1 MPLPAGEYR
10 SVPATG
16 QTSGYSSWAQ
26 TEGAP
31 YTPGAPMGPW
41 TQVVPWPP
49 GLERRP
55 SADCLERDYATTL
68 QMRLNAMPCS
78 SSSPSI
84 SSSHHVPPSA
94 QLGPYGL
101 LPYDPRTMMV
111 YCPFHGTL
119 TRVNGVE
126 PGRPRLRSEHNYE
139 EVPLQPAPCPTH
151 GTEAEAVGDGSVGN
165 QEQSQEQEQQLLQ
178 RQPSGLYHELNY

>member
-1 MPLPAGEYR
+1 MPLPGGEYR
-10 SVPATG
+10 FAPTTG
-16 QTSGYSSWAQ
+16 PTSGYGSWAP
-26 TEGAP
+26 TEGVP
-31 YTPGAPMGPW
+31 YTPGAPLGSWMPG
-41 TQVVPWPP
+41 VPWPP

-78 SSSPSI
+78 ASSPSI
-84 SSSHHVPPSA
+84 SSSHNVPASA
-94 QLGPYGL
+94 AGGPYG

-126 PGRPRLRSEHNYE
+126 PDRPRLRSEHRYE
-139 EVPLQPAPCPTH
+139 EVPLQPAVCSTE
-151 GTEAEAVGDGSVGN
+151 GTETDVPDDGDAGESA
-165 QEQSQEQEQQLLQ
+165 QQQQQRQPLQ